1 MFCLQNTTSF
11 GPKGPT
17 QALCKY
23 GNIKKVN
30 KFDYKIYLKRE
41 VLIFILILLQL

>member
-1 MFCLQNTTSF
+1 MLCLQNTTSF
-11 GPKGPT
+11 GSKGPT

-23 GNIKKVN
+23 RNIKNVN

-41 VLIFILILLQL
+41 VLIVTLILLQL